1 MVFGEVEGREYMPV
15 IFDLRS
21 FGNREA
27 KACEYGADLL
37 LNDSQRM
44 A

>member
-15 IFDLRS
+15 IFDLRT

-27 KACEYGADLL
+27 KSREDGADLL
-37 LNDSQRM
+37 LDNRQRM